1 MDTIDEVDGRRRR
14 RKHSDEFKAKVIAA
28 CRRPGVSIASV
39 ALANKL
45 NANLLR
51 TWVATAERAGPQKPA
66 RGATEVATRPAPAE
80 VQTAAVFIPLRVD
93 TTPVPPLADRPIT
106 VELRSGATMIKVE
119 WPVTAA
125 AECTAWLKDVLR

>member
-1 MDTIDEVDGRRRR
+1 MDTIDQVDGRRRR
-14 RKHSDEFKAKVIAA
+14 RKHSDEFKSRVIAA

-51 TWVATAERAGPQKPA
+51 TWVATAERAEPQKPA
-66 RGATEVATRPAPAE
+66 RGATEVATLPARE
-80 VQTAAVFIPLRVD
+80 VQTAAAFIPLRVEP
-93 TTPVPPLADRPIT
+93 TPAPPPADRPII
-106 VELRSGATMIKVE
+106 VELRRGATTIKVE

-125 AECTAWLKDVLR
+125 AECTAWLKDALR